1 MMRTKTVDMIDRLVK
16 GWNDPDRQDI
26 IKIFGGP
33 VFFRSRFAGNDPAD
47 GSIPAY
53 CYFFGSK
60 QRIKPRKNPGSDLIM
75 DQERFHGVADRN
87 ILDLAVHGNPQRSL
101 RIGVPVDIDMTDPV

>member
-1 MMRTKTVDMIDRLVK
+1 
-16 GWNDPDRQDI
+16 
-26 IKIFGGP
+26 
-33 VFFRSRFAGNDPAD
+33 
-47 GSIPAY
+47 
-53 CYFFGSK
+53 
-60 QRIKPRKNPGSDLIM
+60 M